1 MTNMKDLNNYIDV
14 CIIDEY
20 ATKSFSEGFSLDID
34 DVPEKEISN
43 FLHELM
49 QRDTNVKDYVLHS
62 MQQLINER
70 LKDRESDE
78 RYDSG
83 LRLVRL
89 SNGDTRLQRA
99 GGY

>member
-1 MTNMKDLNNYIDV
+1 MTNMNDLNKYIDT

-34 DVPEKEISN
+34 DVPQHEVSN
-43 FLHELM
+43 FLDELM
-49 QRDTNVKDYVLHS
+49 KRDTDVRDYVLNS
-62 MQQLINER
+62 MQQLINKR
-70 LKDRESDE
+70 LSECESEE

>member
-1 MTNMKDLNNYIDV
+1 MTNMKDLNKYIDN

-20 ATKSFSEGFSLDID
+20 ATKSFSEGYSLDID
-34 DVPEKEISN
+34 DVPETEISN
-43 FLHELM
+43 FIDELM
-49 QRDTNVKDYVLHS
+49 KRDTNVRDYVLHS

-70 LKDRESDE
+70 LRERESDE

-83 LRLVRL
+83 LRLIRL
-89 SNGDTRLQRA
+89 PNGDTRLQRA